1 MTENYKAPQHSISM
15 TLFSPSTTEG
25 IATIYVTID
34 ADLLEQYI
42 QRKTDLP
49 MTVRVQDSLDREF
62 YSLRPDVASPPLSYR
77 MSGDLQIAVGVDQRH
92 AIEKVG
98 GLVGIIF

>member
-1 MTENYKAPQHSISM
+1 M
-15 TLFSPSTTEG
+15 TLFSPTTTEG

-34 ADLLEQYI
+34 ADLLKQYI

-49 MTVRVQDSLDREF
+49 ITVSIQDSLDREF

-77 MSGDLQIAVGVDQRH
+77 MSGDLQIAVGVDQQH
-92 AIEKVG
+92 AIEK
-98 GLVGIIF
+98 LVA